1 VGKGL
6 NKLDLLARER
16 LHDAAHQPDHADRD
30 TITNEGDAQRRP
42 RDLVVLKIV
51 EERAR
56 SRVRLLG
63 EEHCHALDPVVPR
76 SMSWAKR
83 TSSLRAFSASMRVPR
98 LQVSI
103 TTISIAPT
111 ASGDDLQQVGHEE
124 D

>member
-76 SMSWAKR
+76 ASISMNRAKR

-103 TTISIAPT
+103 TTISTAPT
-111 ASGDDLQQVGHEE
+111 ASGDDL
-124 D
+124 